1 MQIEWHLPN
10 RRLAVP
16 DELNPTLASRH
27 LIEQTSRH
35 PGLVL
40 EFDDEARNYFDSFGV
55 AFNTRVVGF
64 RKVQNADSAAEEGT
78 TRAMSC
84 MHCRPC
90 GVCSARRTSAL

>member
-10 RRLAVP
+10 RRLKGP
-16 DELNPTLASRH
+16 DNLDPSLASKH
-27 LIEQTSRH
+27 LVTHTSRH
-35 PGLVL
+35 PGRVL

-90 GVCSARRTSAL
+90 GVCYARRTSAL